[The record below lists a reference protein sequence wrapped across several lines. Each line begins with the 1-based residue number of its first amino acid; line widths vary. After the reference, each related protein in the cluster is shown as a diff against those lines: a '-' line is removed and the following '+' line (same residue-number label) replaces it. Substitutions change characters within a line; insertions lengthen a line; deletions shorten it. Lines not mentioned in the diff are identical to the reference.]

1 MWKKKN
7 CDMFCDAHYV
17 PLHKH
22 IDYIQ
27 KIINNGSLIMLNI
40 KKLAQTNKKII
51 WSLITR
57 GKLTPN
63 NYFVLLFKHE
73 SNAIIL
79 LSIDSPI
86 HLLIFFETSYPKFE
100 QIINQP
106 SYIHYTIPKKKS
118 GKREI
123 YAPQGDLKRHQK
135 RLNYYL
141 QGYYLCSCPNEVHG
155 FVIQPNYL
163 GKACN
168 ILENAKPHVKKKYV
182 LNIDLKD
189 FFPSI
194 SAKRIKEL
202 FLSDIFN
209 FNEQISTALTLLTT
223 YKGQLPI
230 GAPTSPV
237 LSNFI
242 CLALDRDLLEFSTA
256 QELTYTRYADDLT
269 FSSNFLITSDHILDI
284 INIIHEHRFN
294 INEKKLRLQ
303 TSNQKQSVTGLTV
316 NDKVNVD
323 RKLLRKVRAMLH
335 DLTTN
340 GLDIATQRHFKLET
354 LTGHE
359 LKGKFIHRLE
369 GYINF
374 IGQIRG
380 KYDMLYM
387 KQKQTFDEFFER
399 KLVE

>member
-1 MWKKKN
+1 
-7 CDMFCDAHYV
+7 
-17 PLHKH
+17 
-22 IDYIQ
+22 
-27 KIINNGSLIMLNI
+27 MLNIEEI
-40 KKLAQTNKKII
+40 KKLAQTNKKSI
-51 WSLITR
+51 WSLISR
-57 GKLTPN
+57 GNFLPN
-63 NYFVLLFKHE
+63 NYFVLFFKHE
-73 SNAIIL
+73 GNAIIL

-86 HLLIFFETSYPKFE
+86 HLLIFFDTSYSEFE

-123 YAPQGDLKRHQK
+123 YAPQEDLKRHQK
-135 RLNYYL
+135 RLNYFL

-194 SAKRIKEL
+194 SAKRVKEL

-223 YKGQLPI
+223 YQGKLPI

-242 CLALDRDLLEFSTA
+242 CLALDKDLLEFSIVH
-256 QELTYTRYADDLT
+256 ELTYTRYADDLT

-284 INIIHEHRFN
+284 INIIHKHRFK

-316 NDKVNVD
+316 NDQVNVN
-323 RKLLRKVRAMLH
+323 RKLLKKTRAMLH

-340 GLDIATQRHFKLET
+340 GIDIATQRHFNLKSI
-354 LTGHE
+354 TGYE
-359 LKGKFIHRLE
+359 LKEKFIHRLE

-374 IGQIRG
+374 IGQVRG
-380 KYDMLYM
+380 KHDMLYM
-387 KQKQTFDEFFER
+387 KQKSVFDKFFET

>member
-1 MWKKKN
+1 MEE
-7 CDMFCDAHYV
+7 
-17 PLHKH
+17 
-22 IDYIQ
+22 IEI
-27 KIINNGSLIMLNI
+27 I
-40 KKLAQTNKKII
+40 KKITEANKKTI
-51 WSLITR
+51 WRFSYR
-57 GKLTPN
+57 FF
-63 NYFVLLFKHE
+63 YSELFDNFQKHE
-73 SNAIIL
+73 ESAMFL
-79 LSIDSPI
+79 LSIETPS
-86 HLLIFFETSYPKFE
+86 HLLQFFKTDFAQFE

-123 YAPQGDLKRHQK
+123 YAPQEDLKYLQK
-135 RLNYYL
+135 RLNYFL
-141 QGYYLCSCPNEVHG
+141 QGYYLCICPNEVHG

-182 LNIDLKD
+182 LNIDLED

-194 SAKRIKEL
+194 SAKRVKEL
-202 FLSDIFN
+202 FLSDVFD
-209 FNEQISTALTLLTT
+209 FNEQIATALTLLTT
-223 YKGQLPI
+223 FKGKLPI
-230 GAPTSPV
+230 GAPTSPAI
-237 LSNFI
+237 SNFI
-242 CLALDRDLLEFSTA
+242 CLPLDKDLLEFSTLHD
-256 QELTYTRYADDLT
+256 LTYTRYADDLT
-269 FSSNFLITSDHILDI
+269 LSSNSQITSDHVLDI

-335 DLTTN
+335 DLTIN
-340 GLDIATQRHFKLET
+340 GVDIATQRHFNLKTE
-354 LTGHE
+354 TGHQ

-374 IGQIRG
+374 IGQVRG
-380 KYDMLYM
+380 KHDMLYM
-387 KQKQTFDEFFER
+387 KQKLAFDEFFER

>member
-1 MWKKKN
+1 MSIIDKIKKN
-7 CDMFCDAHYV
+7 LD
-17 PLHKH
+17 
-22 IDYIQ
+22 
-27 KIINNGSLIMLNI
+27 
-40 KKLAQTNKKII
+40 
-51 WSLITR
+51 
-57 GKLTPN
+57 PN
-63 NYFVLLFKHE
+63 NKEVWRTVYYTNEPLFAPSSYEFLLDKHE
-73 SNAIIL
+73 TSAFVV
-79 LSIDSPI
+79 LSIETPI
-86 HLLIFFETSYPKFE
+86 QLINFFKTSYHEFE
-100 QIINQP
+100 KVINHP
-106 SYIHYTIPKKKS
+106 FYIHYTIPKKKS

-123 YAPQGDLKRHQK
+123 YAPQEDLKYLQK
-135 RLNYYL
+135 RLNYFL
-141 QGYYLCSCPNEVHG
+141 QGYYLCIRPNEVHG

-168 ILENAKPHVKKKYV
+168 ILENAKPHIKKKYV

-194 SAKRIKEL
+194 SAKRVREL
-202 FLSDIFN
+202 FLSDIFD
-209 FNEQISTALTLLTT
+209 FNEQIATALTLLTT
-223 YKGQLPI
+223 YKGKLPI
-230 GAPTSPV
+230 GAPTSPAI
-237 LSNFI
+237 SNFI
-242 CLALDRDLLEFSTA
+242 CLPLDKDLLEFSTLHD
-256 QELTYTRYADDLT
+256 LTYTRYADDLT
-269 FSSNFLITSDHILDI
+269 FSSNTLITSDHILDI
-284 INIIHEHRFN
+284 INIIHDHRFK

-323 RKLLRKVRAMLH
+323 RKLLKKVRAMLH
-335 DLTTN
+335 ELNTN
-340 GLDIATQRHFKLET
+340 GLDIATKRHFNLKTET
-354 LTGHE
+354 SYE